1 MRSRRHEADE
11 NYCLVDFLTS
21 EGIFNLPAS
30 VFLES
35 RLLRRGQSLADAGTH
50 AVRKASNSTAGR
62 SVRLGMTG
70 DGCES
75 FFEIL
80 N

>member
-1 MRSRRHEADE
+1 MRLRRHEADE

-21 EGIFNLPAS
+21 EGILNLPAS

-35 RLLRRGQSLADAGTH
+35 RLLGRGQSRADAGTQ
-50 AVRKASNSTAGR
+50 AVRTARNSTAGR